1 MKKSKGTARL
11 GGAVALLL
19 ALIISLTSCFGIPF
33 APEPEVDEQPKET
46 ILENI
51 EKTEESNTR
60 SYDNFGD
67 YLVEWG
73 FPAFNE
79 DKVEWAEA
87 VMLQHY
93 YFDGGIP
100 SLKADVMPRAAAV
113 ARIFLESFYDV
124 IDRTD
129 KNAVTDAIINS
140 LVEFS
145 GDPYGVYRVLEVS
158 EDYNENMSGSFGG
171 IGVIV
176 EYNDDDLTVMINE
189 VMIGS
194 PAEKAGIKVGDL
206 VYAVDGMLVSE
217 VGHRNAIN
225 YVRGEVGTTVRLTM
239 LRDGELLEFTAVR
252 ELVAVQTVG
261 YGVTEE
267 NYGYIQVTS
276 FKDNT
281 DDQFIEAVDALM
293 AEGVDGLIIDMRNN
307 LGGYVHVAAS
317 MVSYLLPSGLPI
329 ISYDY
334 KSMTDKVLYTA
345 EDTTSSGEKLDSVID
360 LPIVILCNEYTASA
374 SEIFTSAIRDYDKS
388 GEVEATIVGTQS
400 YKKGIIQSA
409 AGYSDGSTLTIT
421 VAYYYPPS
429 GELLHGVGIT
439 PDVIVENTA
448 EEDLQFSAAI
458 EEMKK
463 LLVTE

>member
-1 MKKSKGTARL
+1 MKNLKRRTRL

-33 APEPEVDEQPKET
+33 SPDPAVDEQPKET

-51 EKTEESNTR
+51 AETEKSNTR
-60 SYDNFGD
+60 SYDHFGD

-73 FPAFNE
+73 FPAFDE
-79 DKVEWAEA
+79 DKVIWAEA
-87 VMLQHY
+87 VMIQHY
-93 YFDGGIP
+93 YYDGGIP

-113 ARIFLESFYDV
+113 ARIFLDSYYDE
-124 IDRTD
+124 IDRTN

-145 GDPYGVYRVLEVS
+145 GDPYGIYRIPEAS
-158 EDYNENMSGSFGG
+158 EDHDDNMSGTFGG

-176 EYNDDDLTVMINE
+176 EYNDVDLTVMISE

-206 VYAVDGMLVSE
+206 VYAVDGILISE

-225 YVRGEVGTTVRLTM
+225 YVRGEVGTTVRLTV
-239 LRDGELLEFTAVR
+239 LRDGELLELTAVR
-252 ELVAVQTVG
+252 ELVEVRTVG
-261 YGVTEE
+261 YGITEQ

-281 DDQFIEAVDALM
+281 DEQFAEAIDALVAM
-293 AEGVDGLIIDMRNN
+293 EVDGIIIDMRNN
-307 LGGYVHVAAS
+307 LGGYVKVAAN
-317 MVSYLLPSGLPI
+317 MVSYLLPTGLDI

-334 KSMTDKVLYTA
+334 KSLPDKVLYTA
-345 EDTTSSGEKLDSVID
+345 EDTTSSGEKLDSVVDI
-360 LPIVILCNEYTASA
+360 PIVILCNEYTASA
-374 SEIFTSAIRDYDKS
+374 SEIFTSVIRDYSKS
-388 GEVEATIVGTQS
+388 GVIEATIVGMPS

-421 VAYYYPPS
+421 YAYYRTPL
-429 GELLHGVGIT
+429 GELIHGVGIT
-439 PDVIVENTA
+439 PDVIVENT
-448 EEDLQFSAAI
+448 ETEDLQFFAAI
-458 EEMKK
+458 EEMQK
-463 LLVTE
+463 LLADK